1 MIETWVPDHN
11 RGRYASLLPPLYLR
25 ISFNVEPMVT
35 FPLFF
40 LFFLILLHPILFF
53 FREQNLFLLP
63 TCVFFH
69 QKTMSQNTNSSR
81 FNSNNLKFYDFPFFF
96 LSSLISSM
104 KFPGKP
110 WKSYSLL
117 SLKF

>member
-1 MIETWVPDHN
+1 MIETWVPGHN
-11 RGRYASLLPPLYLR
+11 RGRNASLLPPLYLR

-35 FPLFF
+35 FPPFF
-40 LFFLILLHPILFF
+40 FFNITSSNIVFFF

-96 LSSLISSM
+96 SSLISSM